1 MELLGAVPMLLVFL
15 FLTLP
20 ALISGVRRTS
30 LGRALIFVLIA
41 AMLNA
46 MFYLHL
52 VGQFAAKG

>member
-1 MELLGAVPMLLVFL
+1 MLLVFL
-15 FLTLP
+15 LLTLP
-20 ALISGVRRTS
+20 ALISGFRRTK

-52 VGQFAAKG
+52 VGQFAAKS

>member
-1 MELLGAVPMLLVFL
+1 MELLGAAPMLLVFL
-15 FLTLP
+15 VLTLP
-20 ALISGVRRTS
+20 ALISGVRRTK

-52 VGQFAAKG
+52 VGQFAAKS